1 MSLPSPMLTPG
12 RYVGAAYVE
21 DDGEPFEEKMARLTA
36 ELAEQF
42 AESARLEA
50 IIRENLRRVGYERHY
65 QDTPHTGRA
74 TRAPR

>member
-42 AESARLEA
+42 AESARLNGEIA
-50 IIRENLRRVGYERHY
+50 RNLAAFGWEIE
-65 QDTPHTGRA
+65 T
-74 TRAPR
+74 